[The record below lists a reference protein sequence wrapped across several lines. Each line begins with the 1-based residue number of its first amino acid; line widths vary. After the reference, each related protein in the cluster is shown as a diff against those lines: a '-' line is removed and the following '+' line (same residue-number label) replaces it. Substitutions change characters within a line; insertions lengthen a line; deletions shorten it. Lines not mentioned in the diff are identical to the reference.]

1 LFQAINRWINKEHKL
16 LNAPSKRA
24 RKIGCG
30 RSVQHPLE
38 EEQLYAQM
46 VRDRSKGLAVSCTDL
61 RDQMLSLI
69 ANFASDF
76 KASSGLLK
84 GFMKCF
90 NLSLCQV
97 ANFMKKI
104 PHEVRDGHL
113 FDQRDLY

>member
-1 LFQAINRWINKEHKL
+1 
-16 LNAPSKRA
+16 
-24 RKIGCG
+24 
-30 RSVQHPLE
+30 
-38 EEQLYAQM
+38 
-46 VRDRSKGLAVSCTDL
+46 
-61 RDQMLSLI
+61 MLTLT

-84 GFMKCF
+84 GFMKRF